1 MGHEFLSRRPAKGQ
15 WREAVEFPLEVG
27 RPIEVRRS
35 MGRRPRWYS
44 GKICKVVEK
53 DKRFHVV
60 FEGVRGAQSVD
71 LSTEQWRMPG
81 V

>member
-1 MGHEFLSRRPAKGQ
+1 
-15 WREAVEFPLEVG
+15 
-27 RPIEVRRS
+27 